1 MATSITGVN
10 SSIQTMQVTVIQP
23 KIAQADSQTTE
34 KTAALNS
41 SAQASGIQSTLG
53 QPASQTTKTSN
64 AQQNQQKADTVQIS
78 GTAKARMLSDKGNS
92 ISVIAVIMNLDTQT
106 VEAYLG
112 AVTVTTQA
120 AQTALQTS
128 QSKSQQPS
136 SPEEAASGNNSEK
149 QKVKIHAQSG

>member
-10 SSIQTMQVTVIQP
+10 SSIQAMQVTVIQP
-23 KIAQADSQTTE
+23 KIAQADSQTAET
-34 KTAALNS
+34 TTLNT

-53 QPASQTTKTSN
+53 QPASQITKTMK

-78 GTAKARMLSDKGNS
+78 GAAKARMLSDKGNP

-120 AQTALQTS
+120 AQTALQNS

-136 SPEEAASGNNSEK
+136 SPEEAASGNDSEK
-149 QKVKIHAQSG
+149 QKVKIHTQSG